1 MLVDDDAA
9 RLDGEPELGGQLGA
23 RVDADAD
30 DHDVGV
36 QHGAVG
42 ELDPDGVLVLTDEA
56 DSAGA
61 QQDPRAAAFVRVA
74 DGVGQQRCDRPAE
87 QAVARLDDGH
97 RGAERAGARG
107 DLEPDEA
114 TPDDDDLA
122 RLAEPGRQPVGVSQG
137 AHRVDPVEL
146 GAVDGERPVDGAR
159 AQGEAVEPERAARG
173 GDGAASTGIPL
184 DRRHGVAG
192 DELDAEVGEP
202 RGVVEDERGAVVLAA
217 QVALRQRGAFVGRVG
232 LVTDE
237 DDRLDVPELAQGR
250 DERDGGLARADDERP
265 CRLVPGH
272 GCHPR
277 VGA

>member
-1 MLVDDDAA
+1 MGPTVQSPAA
-9 RLDGEPELGGQLGA
+9 TVSPSEVRACSSTTMPRGSHGEPELGGQLGA
-23 RVDADAD
+23 RVDPDAD

-42 ELDPDGVLVLTDEA
+42 ELHPDGALVLTDEA

-159 AQGEAVEPERAARG
+159 ASGRG
-173 GDGAASTGIPL
+173 GRTRACGP
-184 DRRHGVAG
+184 RR
-192 DELDAEVGEP
+192 
-202 RGVVEDERGAVVLAA
+202 
-217 QVALRQRGAFVGRVG
+217 
-232 LVTDE
+232 
-237 DDRLDVPELAQGR
+237 
-250 DERDGGLARADDERP
+250 
-265 CRLVPGH
+265 
-272 GCHPR
+272 
-277 VGA
+277 